1 MLKAGSRLIRLAGI
15 YGTASALVLSGVAVA
30 QNVSPQESAPYETP
44 ERASAPLSPSDV
56 SVNARNQ
63 NPAAAPVAGASV
75 QGVFAPPVPPAGP
88 AQAVT
93 PVFPDGAGAPVP
105 PPVAGS
111 YPVAPAGGAQSSDLP
126 PPSIPASETMQAP
139 VAPPPPPQPVLG
151 GQPFYTQAPGAPGI
165 PAPAAP
171 AAPYAAPGVPA
182 GYVSP
187 AGYAG
192 AGQPGM
198 VAPVGLTQPE
208 TTRTLTL
215 RALGLTVPM
224 TLRGFSPLQ
233 GLDIAIPADEVVTRA
248 QIILDGA
255 MSPSL
260 LPEASSLT
268 VTLNEQY
275 VGTVKVDPQNAHF
288 GPLVFDIDPI
298 FFTRLNHLNFQ
309 FAGEYRR
316 DCNDQ
321 HNGVLW
327 ARVSNLSKIIITT
340 IKLPPVRKLS
350 RLPAP
355 FFDENVRDPLRVP
368 FVFPHYSGQNNLKA
382 AGIVASWFGKLADF
396 RGATFP
402 ASITFPATGNAVEIG
417 ENIPVDSNGSPPF
430 GPTLFEMPNPN
441 DRWGTI
447 LVVTGRT
454 PQDVEIAAR
463 VLAFSSDTLGDVPAR
478 VVGDIALDPRKP
490 YDAPAFVPTDRVV
503 RFGEL
508 FAASALQHQGGAPLG
523 IDLLFR
529 LPPDLFTWRQHAFPL
544 KIQVRTPA
552 AVAFD
557 REGARLDL
565 LLNSNY
571 VQSFSLA
578 SNQMWQKAEAYLP
591 GGPSSA
597 VAFNGS
603 LPPWLLFGGR
613 NQLSFNFNVLPIDRG
628 ACRRVND
635 QFIAEVDANSTFDF
649 RKSYHFARLPN
660 LAYFAGA
667 AFPFSRLADYSQTAV
682 VLPAQPDLVVT
693 GAYLDLMG
701 FFGASTQYPV
711 VGIDLASTANLAG
724 LSQAKDIVV
733 LSTLD
738 QLGAARGLLARTA
751 YDING
756 QTIRLG
762 QKTML
767 DGFWYLFQDKDDA
780 GQHNNAQPVLNAPIA
795 NASLLIGGE
804 SPYAAHRS
812 VVAILGD
819 HPLQVQ
825 QMVASLRDRESIPA
839 VQGDL
844 VIKNDSSITN
854 YRNAH
859 RYTLGT
865 LPQWI
870 RVEMVLEKY
879 VLLLII
885 ASILGTVL
893 LVVGAARWLRNR
905 ARSRLRRNLPEEDKP
920 LDS

>member
-1 MLKAGSRLIRLAGI
+1 MFWLAGV
-15 YGTASALVLSGVAVA
+15 YGAASSLALSGAALA
-30 QNVSPQESAPYETP
+30 QNVSSQESAPYEVP

-56 SVNARNQ
+56 SVNARSQ
-63 NPAAAPVAGASV
+63 APVAAPVTGTSVQGTFAPPPAAPVAPTVTPVYPAGPAAAPVAGAY
-75 QGVFAPPVPPAGP
+75 PA
-88 AQAVT
+88 
-93 PVFPDGAGAPVP
+93 
-105 PPVAGS
+105 
-111 YPVAPAGGAQSSDLP
+111 APAGGQPSSDLP

-139 VAPPPPPQPVLG
+139 VAPPMPQQPVPG
-151 GQPFYTQAPGAPGI
+151 GQPFYTQAPGV
-165 PAPAAP
+165 PAQAAP
-171 AAPYAAPGVPA
+171 PPAYAVPGA
-182 GYVSP
+182 P
-187 AGYAG
+187 AGYAPP
-192 AGQPGM
+192 AGYAAAPQPAM
-198 VAPVGLTQPE
+198 AAPMGVTQPE
-208 TTRTLTL
+208 TTRTFTL
-215 RALGLTVPM
+215 RSLGLTAPM

-233 GLDIAIPADEVVTRA
+233 GLDIPIPADEVVTRA
-248 QIILDGA
+248 QIVLDGA

-316 DCNDQ
+316 DCNDL

-327 ARVSNLSKIIITT
+327 ARVSDLSKVIITT

-350 RLPAP
+350 HLPAP
-355 FFDENVRDPLRVP
+355 FFDPNMRDVLRVP
-368 FVFPHYSGQNNLKA
+368 FVFPHYSGQNSLKA
-382 AGIVASWFGKLADF
+382 AGIVASWLGKLADF
-396 RGATFP
+396 RGTSFP
-402 ASITFPATGNAVEIG
+402 ASIAFPATGNAVEIG
-417 ENIPVDSNGSPPF
+417 ENIPIDSNGSPPF

-454 PQDVEIAAR
+454 PQDVEVAAR

-503 RFGEL
+503 RFGDL
-508 FAASALQHQGGAPLG
+508 FSTSELQHQGGVPLS
-523 IDLLFR
+523 IDLPFR
-529 LPPDLFTWRQHAFPL
+529 LPPDMFTWRQHAFPMKL
-544 KIQVRTPA
+544 QVRTPA
-552 AVAFD
+552 AVAFE

-578 SNQMWQKAEAYLP
+578 NNLMWQKAEAYLA
-591 GGPSSA
+591 GGQNSA
-597 VAFNGS
+597 LAFDGS

-635 QFIAEVDANSTFDF
+635 LFIAEVDANSTLDF
-649 RKSYHFARLPN
+649 RNSYHFATLPN

-667 AFPFSRLADYSQTAV
+667 AFPFSRLADYSQTAI
-682 VLPAQPDLVVT
+682 VLPAQPDLAVT

-701 FFGASTQYPV
+701 FFGSATQYPV

-724 LSQAKDIVV
+724 LSQSKDIVV
-733 LSTLD
+733 LSTVD
-738 QLGAARGLLARTA
+738 QLGAAKGLLARTA

-762 QKTML
+762 QKTLL
-767 DGFWYLFQDKDDA
+767 DGFWYLFQDKDDG
-780 GQHNNAQPVLNAPIA
+780 GQHNKAEPVLNAPIA

-819 HPLQVQ
+819 HPVQLQ

-844 VIKNDSSITN
+844 VIKNGTSITN

-870 RVEMVLEKY
+870 RIEMAIEKY
-879 VLLLII
+879 IPILVVAGL
-885 ASILGTVL
+885 LGTAL
-893 LVVGAARWLRNR
+893 LVIGTARWLRNR
-905 ARSRLRRNLPEEDKP
+905 ARRRLQRNLPEEDKP
-920 LDS
+920 LDN